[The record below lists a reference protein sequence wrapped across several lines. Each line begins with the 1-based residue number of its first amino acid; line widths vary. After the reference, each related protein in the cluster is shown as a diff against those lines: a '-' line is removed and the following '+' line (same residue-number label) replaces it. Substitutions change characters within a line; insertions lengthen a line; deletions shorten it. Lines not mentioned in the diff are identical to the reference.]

1 MEVNDLPLPWS
12 LLTSISPLSSLF
24 PYVFSSLSSPLL
36 SASLFVSFPTCLS
49 LKWSFSFSPSVLY
62 YLFPFL
68 RSSFSVHFNF
78 LCLSFLIFSPLPSF
92 FQSLPPLLSFYLP
105 HPFSLLSFLLCSLFL
120 LYFYLPPLSF
130 SHIDS
135 GWSGAEGEGG
145 WDWDQCETE
154 LPHWPGCRCQEP
166 QGALMKYSMGGC
178 CCSPLLTVAPVSKV
192 RWFNTGN
199 ECRRLISTANCQA
212 VKCRGSRGCTIELE

>member
-1 MEVNDLPLPWS
+1 MISLFLDLY
-12 LLTSISPLSSLF
+12 SPLSLLFPLSFPTSFPLYLLPFFLPLVFSLF
-24 PYVFSSLSSPLL
+24 PP
-36 SASLFVSFPTCLS
+36 LS

-154 LPHWPGCRCQEP
+154 LPHRPGCRCQEP
-166 QGALMKYSMGGC
+166 QGALMKYSMGGGGLLLL
-178 CCSPLLTVAPVSKV
+178 SPAHS
-192 RWFNTGN
+192 
-199 ECRRLISTANCQA
+199 CAC
-212 VKCRGSRGCTIELE
+212 

>member
-1 MEVNDLPLPWS
+1 MISLFLDLY
-12 LLTSISPLSSLF
+12 SPLSLLF
-24 PYVFSSLSSPLL
+24 PL
-36 SASLFVSFPTCLS
+36 SFPTSFPLYLLPFFLPLFLS
-49 LKWSFSFSPSVLY
+49 LFLPVSLSNDLSLSLPLSFIISFLFYSHISCAFPLSFSH
-62 YLFPFL
+62 PF
-68 RSSFSVHFNF
+68 H
-78 LCLSFLIFSPLPSF
+78 LSFNLYPS
-92 FQSLPPLLSFYLP
+92 LLSFYLP

-120 LYFYLPPLSF
+120 LCFYLPLLFF

-154 LPHWPGCRCQEP
+154 LPHRPGCRCQEP

-199 ECRRLISTANCQA
+199 ECRRIISTANCQPL
-212 VKCRGSRGCTIELE
+212 KCRAS

>member
-1 MEVNDLPLPWS
+1 MISLFLELYFSLSLLFPLSFPTSFPLYLLPFFLPLVF
-12 LLTSISPLSSLF
+12 SLF
-24 PYVFSSLSSPLL
+24 PP
-36 SASLFVSFPTCLS
+36 LS

-120 LYFYLPPLSF
+120 LCFYLPLLFF

-154 LPHWPGCRCQEP
+154 LPHRPGCRCQEP
-166 QGALMKYSMGGC
+166 QGALMKYSMGGGC
-178 CCSPLLTVAPVSKV
+178 CCSPLLTAAPVSEV